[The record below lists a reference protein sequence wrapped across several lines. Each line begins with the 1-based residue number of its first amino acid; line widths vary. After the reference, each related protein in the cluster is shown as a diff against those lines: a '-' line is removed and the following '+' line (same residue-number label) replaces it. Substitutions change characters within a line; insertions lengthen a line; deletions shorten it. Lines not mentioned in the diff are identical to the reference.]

1 MTTALVTRPK
11 DDSVPLCD
19 ALCRRGLDVLVEPLL
34 DIVPVQGAS
43 VDATGMQ
50 AILATSANGV
60 RALARAWPGRD
71 LPVLAVGDAS
81 ARMARDLGF
90 ARVESAGGDAH
101 ALVDLVCRRLRPV
114 DGGLL
119 HAAGTVTAGDLSA
132 RLVDAGFVVRRQVL
146 YQARPARTAGPGLC
160 RALAAGRLDLAL
172 FFSPR
177 TAATFVRLVDDIR
190 QGDDVGTMVAYALS
204 ATVARELESL
214 SWAAIRVA
222 GEPNQASLLAALDHD
237 LTGAPGAGRNV

>member
-11 DDSVPLCD
+11 DDCGPLCE
-19 ALCRRGLDVLVEPLL
+19 ALRHRRLDVVVEPLL
-34 DIVPVQGAS
+34 DIVA
-43 VDATGMQ
+43 VDDVAVDPGGMQ

-81 ARMARDLGF
+81 ARVARDLGF
-90 ARVESAGGDAH
+90 TQVESAGGDAQG
-101 ALVDLVCRRLRPV
+101 LVDLVRRRLRPA

-132 RLVDAGFVVRRQVL
+132 RLTAAGFLVRRQVL
-146 YQARPARTAGPGLC
+146 YQARAARLLGAGVC

-177 TAATFVRLVDDIR
+177 TAATFVRLVTAAR
-190 QGDDVGTMVAYALS
+190 QGDDVGGIAVYGLS
-204 ATVARELESL
+204 DAVARELEAL
-214 SWAAIRVA
+214 PWAAIRVA
-222 GEPNQASLLAALDHD
+222 EEPNQASLLAALDHD
-237 LTGAPGAGRNV
+237 LTGGLFAGRGI